1 MMRNAQISLLLQLI
15 MMNKRKSK
23 IVNYASLVKFSHS
36 IFALPFAVTGF
47 FMASHYYAYD
57 YEWIELLYVVLC
69 MVLARNA
76 AMGFNRWADAK
87 IDAKNPRT
95 AQREIPAGVIKPR
108 HALIFVII
116 NVLAFFA
123 VCFLINPLVF
133 ALSPVAILIVLGYSY
148 TKRFTGLSHYVLGLG
163 LAIAPTAAFLVVS
176 AEFKLLPVL
185 LSGMVLFWTAGFD
198 IIYSLQDEGFDKAK
212 KLHSIPAKIGRKNA
226 LILSAVTHFISLGFL
241 FVIGYFFIPTLLYWI
256 GAAGFSL
263 LLIYQ
268 HIIVT
273 PKDISRINLAFG
285 TLNGIAS
292 IVFALFCILAMI

>member
-1 MMRNAQISLLLQLI
+1 

-57 YEWIELLYVVLC
+57 YQWHELLYVVLC
-69 MVLARNA
+69 MVLARNS
-76 AMGFNRWADAK
+76 AMGFNRWADAS

-116 NVLAFFA
+116 NTLAFFA
-123 VCFLINPLVF
+123 ICFLINPLVF

-176 AEFKLLPVL
+176 AEFRLLPIL

-226 LILSAVTHFISLGFL
+226 LILSAATHFISLVFL
-241 FVIGYFFIPTLLYWI
+241 FFIGWFYIPNLTYWI

-268 HIIVT
+268 HLIVT

-292 IVFALFCILAMI
+292 IVFAIFCILALTR

>member
-1 MMRNAQISLLLQLI
+1 
-15 MMNKRKSK
+15 MNKRKSK

-57 YEWIELLYVVLC
+57 YQWHELLYVVLC
-69 MVLARNA
+69 MVLARNS
-76 AMGFNRWADAK
+76 AMGFNRWADAS

-116 NVLAFFA
+116 NTLAFFA
-123 VCFLINPLVF
+123 ICFLINPLVF

-176 AEFKLLPVL
+176 AEFRLLPIL

-226 LILSAVTHFISLGFL
+226 LILSAATHFISLVFL
-241 FVIGYFFIPTLLYWI
+241 FFIGWFYIPNLTYWI

-268 HIIVT
+268 HLIVT

-292 IVFALFCILAMI
+292 IVFAIFCILALTR

>member
-1 MMRNAQISLLLQLI
+1 MIK
-15 MMNKRKSK
+15 KRKSK

-36 IFALPFAVTGF
+36 IFALPFAITGF
-47 FMASHYYAYD
+47 FMASHYYEYD
-57 YEWIELLYVVLC
+57 YQWHQLLFVVLC

-76 AMGFNRWADAK
+76 AMAFNRWADAR
-87 IDAKNPRT
+87 IDTKNPRT

-108 HALIFVII
+108 QALIFVII
-116 NVLAFFA
+116 NILAFFV

-148 TKRFTGLSHYVLGLG
+148 TKRFTSLSHYVLGLG

-176 AEFKLLPVL
+176 AEFEILPVL
-185 LSGMVLFWTAGFD
+185 LSTMVLFWTAGFD
-198 IIYSLQDEGFDKAK
+198 IIYALQDEGFDKNK
-212 KLHSIPAKIGRKNA
+212 KLHSIPSKIGRKNA
-226 LILSAVTHFISLGFL
+226 LILSAVTHLISIIVL
-241 FVIGYFFIPTLLYWI
+241 FSIGWFYIPNLLYLI
-256 GAAGFSL
+256 GAALFSL

-268 HIIVT
+268 HLIVT

-292 IVFALFCILAMI
+292 IVFALFCILAITK